1 MSTKPV
7 VQGHCAACGAQ
18 WFVSLAYCPFCGS
31 SNAAYVPRKP
41 SLFDEPAHRSGEQAA
56 QEALA
61 ESNVDQSADVVT
73 AVRDDG
79 LSHAQP
85 IEQLIE
91 QPIEQPTAQPIE
103 QPTAQAIEQPSKNQS
118 EKQPEK
124 KIEGGVQTQPIDQVR
139 RKKSVWP
146 SRIFG
151 LIACSALAWFWWW
164 LLKPS
169 PPAPPPP
176 APPSAQNK
184 STAKKADAKKVDDKK
199 VDAKK
204 ADGPAGRTDTA
215 KAPVAAA
222 PPATPAQQTGPVPSL
237 NSVLADVDMDAAR
250 KYISAM
256 LIAASDG
263 NEARIEDGRRSLQQV
278 RAPQRGDRVT
288 ARALNVTGLD
298 AVRRGQ
304 FGAAVN
310 IFLRAAH
317 ADPGDQ
323 EIMNNL
329 AHALFKN
336 GQLAEGRSAAI
347 AALVIAPERTTAWA
361 ELAQILASEGRT
373 EMAIAGFLLCYR
385 YSKDRNRT
393 RDFLLKITEDGEFS
407 ANVRSAATQT
417 LNRLGPN

>member
-1 MSTKPV
+1 M
-7 VQGHCAACGAQ
+7 
-18 WFVSLAYCPFCGS
+18 
-31 SNAAYVPRKP
+31 
-41 SLFDEPAHRSGEQAA
+41 
-56 QEALA
+56 
-61 ESNVDQSADVVT
+61 
-73 AVRDDG
+73 
-79 LSHAQP
+79 
-85 IEQLIE
+85 
-91 QPIEQPTAQPIE
+91 
-103 QPTAQAIEQPSKNQS
+103 
-118 EKQPEK
+118 
-124 KIEGGVQTQPIDQVR
+124 
-139 RKKSVWP
+139 WP

-176 APPSAQNK
+176 PPPSAQNK
-184 STAKKADAKKVDDKK
+184 STAKKSDAKKVEDKK

-204 ADGPAGRTDTA
+204 ADGPTGSADIA
-215 KAPVAAA
+215 KAPAAAA
-222 PPATPAQQTGPVPSL
+222 PPVQQTGPVPSL
-237 NSVLADVDMDAAR
+237 NSVLVDVDMDTAR

-263 NEARIEDGRRSLQQV
+263 HEARIEDGRRSLQQV
-278 RAPQRGDRVT
+278 RAPQRGDRVN
-288 ARALNVTGLD
+288 ARALNVAGLD

-393 RDFLLKITEDGEFS
+393 RDFLLKLTEDGDAS

-417 LNRLGPN
+417 LNRLGLN